1 MNHPPNELELILK
14 ELNQLSLRVANLES
28 LIQELSSRL
37 EQLEQT
43 KQTKAFKAFDLDRS
57 K

>member
-1 MNHPPNELELILK
+1 MTSADAKLVSEQLNHFSQRI
-14 ELNQLSLRVANLES
+14 ANLES

-43 KQTKAFKAFDLDRS
+43 KQTKAFKTSDLEP